1 MSTGTVEKSGTLT
14 TTLVKVGGSS
24 TRLVNSFFGNT
35 ANTATT
41 YVQFFD
47 VAETTD
53 VTLGTTAPTFSWPL
67 PAESSERG
75 PWPHFFKKG
84 IVIAATTTRTGSSA
98 PSTAIDYNLSL
109 G

>member
-1 MSTGTVEKSGTLT
+1 MSCGTVEKSGTLDD
-14 TTLVKVGGSS
+14 TLVKVGGPS

-35 ANTATT
+35 ANTVAT

-47 VAETTD
+47 EAETTD
-53 VTLGTTAPTFSWPL
+53 VTLGTTSPVFSWPL
-67 PAESSERG
+67 PAEASERG

-84 IVIAATTTRTGSSA
+84 IIIAATTTRAGSTA
-98 PSTAIDYNLSL
+98 PTTAIDYNLSL